1 MDVAYMIRRAARWY
15 PDAPAV
21 EDNVRGMTM
30 RELVALA
37 ERLANRIDAMGVPPN
52 GTIGVLMENRWE
64 YILVDLAIAL
74 ARRTRVAMN
83 ARLALD
89 DFRFMSAD
97 AEVSVLFHTSA
108 FAEEAE
114 ALHDEL
120 GLIPVNVD
128 SGLQAEL
135 DLGDPTV
142 VQREGT
148 DEDPAWITYTSG
160 TTGRPKGIV
169 LSHRSISQVA
179 INLLLE
185 LGPVA
190 PGQVA
195 VLTQPLSHG
204 AGYFVLPWLIAGG
217 GLYVVR
223 RFDPEEVLAV
233 GRRPEVDL
241 LKIVPAM
248 LPPLLQAAGSR
259 PISFSSIVYGAAPI
273 APAVL
278 ELALDA
284 FGPVLMQI
292 YGQSEA
298 PVTLTVLGK
307 DDHLG
312 DGEQRFSAG
321 RPWRTVTTQVRDDS
335 GRVVAPGEEGELF
348 VTGPHVMN
356 GYRGLPEATAAVM
369 RDGWIKTNDMA
380 REDDRG
386 FIFLLGRRDEMIN
399 SGGFNISPR
408 EVERVLNEHPSVQEV
423 VVFGVP
429 DERWGQAVT
438 AAVQAHAGH
447 SPTADELSQFARPRL
462 GFRTPKTISL
472 LEGIPRNPYGKVDRR
487 RLVEAVEAAEAAHRD
502 RSLED

>member
-1 MDVAYMIRRAARWY
+1 MDVAYLIRRAAHWY

-21 EDNVRGMTM
+21 EDGERALTM
-30 RELVALA
+30 RELVSLA
-37 ERLANRIDAMGVPPN
+37 ERLANRLDALGVPP
-52 GTIGVLMENRWE
+52 GGSVGVLMENRWE
-64 YILVDLAIAL
+64 YVLVDAAIAL

-89 DFRFMSAD
+89 DFRFMASDAD
-97 AEVSVLFHTSA
+97 VSVLFHTST

-114 ALHDEL
+114 AMRADL
-120 GLIPVNVD
+120 GLIPID
-128 SGLQAEL
+128 IDIQLQAEL
-135 DLGDPTV
+135 DQADATV
-142 VQREGT
+142 VLRGGT

-160 TTGRPKGIV
+160 TTGRPKGII

-179 INLLLE
+179 MNLLLE
-185 LGPVA
+185 LGPVV

-223 RFDPEEVLAV
+223 RFDPEDVLAV
-233 GRRPEVDL
+233 GRRPEVGL

-248 LPPLLQAAGSR
+248 LPPLLEASGSQ

-278 ELALDA
+278 DLALEA
-284 FGPVLMQI
+284 FGPVLVQI

-307 DDHLG
+307 QDHVG
-312 DGEQRFSAG
+312 EGEQRFSAG
-321 RPWRTVTTQVRDDS
+321 RPWRTVTAQIRDDD
-335 GRVVAPGEEGELF
+335 GRVKAPGEEGELF
-348 VTGPHVMN
+348 VNGLHLMS
-356 GYRGLPEATAAVM
+356 GYRGLPDATAAVM

-386 FIFLLGRRDEMIN
+386 FISLLGRRDEMIN

-429 DERWGQAVT
+429 DDRWGQAVT
-438 AAVQAHAGH
+438 AAVQAHAGQRL
-447 SPTADELSQFARPRL
+447 SSAELSEFARPRL
-462 GFRTPKTISL
+462 GFRAPKTISL
-472 LEGIPRNPYGKVDRR
+472 LAGIPRNPYGKVDR
-487 RLVEAVEAAEAAHRD
+487 LKLTEAVEAAQRPN
-502 RSLED
+502 